1 MIFDVWVHHF
11 FRSLGK
17 LSYLRIWH
25 DNTGIGD
32 YASWFLGVVIVRDIQ
47 TGEKYQF
54 INDQWLAVEKD
65 DGQVINVVVNFNV
78 NSLILD

>member
-1 MIFDVWVHHF
+1 MILIACNHNLC
-11 FRSLGK
+11 RSLGK

-65 DGQVINVVVNFNV
+65 DGQVIHKEKI
-78 NSLILD
+78 NSNLMVSD